1 VFAEEDI
8 DEGTKLLEKMANGAL
23 QNNAAFIEEYQSV
36 MSSLQHDMRFAETLK
51 NRKTIMGFVM
61 DTDMIKGSLPP
72 AITKLDDNN
81 LGQLQLNKPT
91 GYTSNLELFQKSA
104 YGGSVFDNP
113 LLDDDS
119 VFRRVPLLQVYGNQL
134 YRNARSTGSIW
145 IVSCTPVKTRRAMTG
160 TAALPILPSNAGFVC
175 NQQMLVDR

>member
-1 VFAEEDI
+1 MAKINDVLFDYYQIKVIGYDIVFAEEDI

-61 DTDMIKGSLPP
+61 DTDTIKGSLPP
-72 AITKLDDNN
+72 ATTKLDDNN

-91 GYTSNLELFQKSA
+91 GYTENIELLQKSA
-104 YGGSVFDNP
+104 YGGVFDNP
-113 LLDDDS
+113 LLDDS
-119 VFRRVPLLQVYGNQL
+119 VAFPYCRSMETSCIGTRDLQDL
-134 YRNARSTGSIW
+134 SGSYH
-145 IVSCTPVKTRRAMTG
+145 V
-160 TAALPILPSNAGFVC
+160 LP
-175 NQQMLVDR
+175 